1 MTKIFIEGFE
11 LDLTQGLSN
20 QLTFAIDDLNNL
32 DSKATTFSKTIVLPG
47 STNNNK
53 LLGNIFEFNNANF
66 TIDEAPNVEY
76 NFNASKSAACRIE
89 VDGLEIVKGIFRLL
103 EIIRDGENVE
113 YECAVFGELGGLVT
127 ALGNKRLE
135 DLDFSAYNHNYT
147 YANITASWNTAT
159 GSGYCYPLI
168 DYGNVSTGLYGTAK
182 KDFQYKT
189 FRPALFVKEYFD
201 KVMAAAGYTYTSSFL
216 NTAFFKRLIIP
227 NNAKA
232 LTTTSSTALNVSN
245 STAYSLSDVPG
256 NPDYFTPLSFPTQ
269 TTLGAFTTSNNYT
282 FKYTGAVTLT
292 GLVKLKI
299 NNVFYQNSN
308 NSLTIY
314 IKNKTQSTLI
324 GTYIF
329 TLEDDITIP
338 ELIIEGNATINP
350 NDEIECQLFY
360 DNTFQ
365 FFISWDSIQFTITAS
380 LLIPV
385 PINLSEA
392 IVMND
397 TIPKGIFQKDFF
409 TSVLKMFNL
418 MVTED
423 KFNSKHLVIEPYV
436 DFYTGTILDWSDKLD
451 RSKPIKIKPMSEATA
466 RYYELKWKQDNDF
479 YNEDY
484 RKKYNE
490 GYGDRIFDN
499 GLEFAK
505 DSEKVDVI
513 FAASTLYGISGE
525 DKVFPAIY
533 KKSNNNTVEDPIEH
547 IVRIMQ
553 VKKITGVASWNILN
567 GATNLGSNTTYL
579 YGGHFDDPDAPNAD
593 LNFGATK
600 ELYFELA
607 AGNLSNNLFNTYYS
621 PYLAEI
627 TDKDSRLLSG
637 NFKLTQLDIFNL
649 DFAKF
654 IYIDG
659 GLYRLSKVIDYT
671 AENNEVTK
679 VELLRVINKTY

>member
-1 MTKIFIEGFE
+1 MTKIFIEGLE

-147 YANITASWNTAT
+147 YANITASWDTAT

-168 DYGNVSTGLYGTAK
+168 DYGNVSVGNHGVAK

-216 NTAFFKRLIIP
+216 NTAFFKRLTIP
-227 NNAKA
+227 NNSKE
-232 LTTTSSTALNVSN
+232 LSSLSSTALNVSN
-245 STAYSLSDVPG
+245 ATPISIGADGSDPSFVRYDIST
-256 NPDYFTPLSFPTQ
+256 PTH
-269 TTLGAFTTSNNYT
+269 TTLGAFTTANNKLYT
-282 FKYTGAVTLT
+282 YGGTAP
-292 GLVKLKI
+292 LVGKAKLVFT
-299 NNVFYQNSN
+299 NVVYDNQNAAG
-308 NSLTIY
+308 LTIY
-314 IKNKTQSTLI
+314 LGGTSGLFSFEVDTNTIATLTIEADINFATSSTI
-324 GTYIF
+324 FPYIAF
-329 TLEDDITIP
+329 DGSIP
-338 ELIIEGNATINP
+338 FSLS
-350 NDEIECQLFY
+350 Y
-360 DNTFQ
+360 D
-365 FFISWDSIQFTITAS
+365 SVVMTITAS
-380 LLIPV
+380 SLIPV
-385 PINLSEA
+385 PLNLGEA
-392 IVMND
+392 IKMND
-397 TIPKGIFQKDFF
+397 TIPRGIFQKDFF

-513 FAASTLYGISGE
+513 FASSTLYGKTGE
-525 DKVFPAIY
+525 DKVYPAIY

-547 IVRIMQ
+547 VVRIMQ
-553 VKKITGVASWNILN
+553 VKKITGVASWKIYNDN
-567 GATNLGSNTTYL
+567 VNLGSNTTYL
-579 YGGHFDDPDAPNAD
+579 YAGHFDDPDAPNAD

-600 ELYFELA
+600 ELFFTLA

-637 NFKLTQLDIFNL
+637 SFKLTQLDIFNL

>member
-1 MTKIFIEGFE
+1 MTKIFIEGYE

-20 QLTFAIDDLNNL
+20 QLTYAVDDLNNL
-32 DSKATTFSKTIVLPG
+32 DSKSTTFSKTIVLPG
-47 STNNNK
+47 SANNNY

-66 TIDEAPNVEY
+66 SIDESPNVMY
-76 NFNASKSAACRIE
+76 NFNASKSAVCRIE
-89 VDGLEIVKGIFRLL
+89 VDGLQIVKGVFRLL
-103 EIIRDGENVE
+103 EIIRDGENIE
-113 YECAVFGELGGLVT
+113 YECAVFGSLGGLVT

-168 DYGNVSTGLYGTAK
+168 DYGNQSTNK

-189 FRPALFVKEYFD
+189 FRPALFLKEYFD
-201 KVMAAAGYTYTSSFL
+201 KMIAAAGYTYQSTFF

-227 NNAKA
+227 NNAKT
-232 LTTTSSTALNVSN
+232 LTATSSTALNVSG
-245 STAYSLSDVPG
+245 G
-256 NPDYFTPLSFPTQ
+256 NQTFDDPATYLVVFDTQ
-269 TTLGAFTTSNNYT
+269 TTLGSYTSNGPQNQFTYNGAANLNG
-282 FKYTGAVTLT
+282 KYV
-292 GLVKLKI
+292 LVI
-299 NNVFYQNSN
+299 DGISYNPAGSN
-308 NSLTIY
+308 NAISITTQTSIGQTNIITYNLPINTIGEPF
-314 IKNKTQSTLI
+314 S
-324 GTYIF
+324 F
-329 TLEDDITIP
+329 TLELPQIVANGDKVDV
-338 ELIIEGNATINP
+338 LIGVYDYLTFGGNIFVDSANLKFIN
-350 NDEIECQLFY
+350 
-360 DNTFQ
+360 T
-365 FFISWDSIQFTITAS
+365 S
-380 LLIPV
+380 LIPV
-385 PINLSEA
+385 PINISEA
-392 IVMND
+392 INMND
-397 TIPKGIFQKDFF
+397 TIPRGIFQKDLF
-409 TSVLKMFNL
+409 TTTLKLFNL
-418 MVTED
+418 MAIED
-423 KFNSKHLVIEPYV
+423 KFIEKHLIIEPYV

-505 DSEKVDVI
+505 DKETVDVI
-513 FAASTLYGISGE
+513 FAASTLYGKDGE

-533 KKSNNNTVEDPIEH
+533 KKSDNNTKEDPIEH
-547 IVRIMQ
+547 IVRLMQ

-579 YGGHFDDPDAPNAD
+579 YSGHFDDPDLPNAD

-607 AGNLSNNLFNTYYS
+607 TGNLSNNLFNAYYS

-627 TDKDSRLLSG
+627 TDKDSRLLSA

-649 DFAKF
+649 DFSKF

-671 AENNEVTK
+671 AETNDVTK
-679 VELLRVINKTY
+679 CELLRVINKVY

>member
-1 MTKIFIEGFE
+1 MTKIFIEGLE
-11 LDLTQGLSN
+11 LDLSKGLSN

-103 EIIRDGENVE
+103 EIIRDGENIE

-135 DLDFSAYNHNYT
+135 DLNFSAYNHNYT

-201 KVMAAAGYTYTSSFL
+201 KVMAAAGYTYTSTFL

-227 NNAKA
+227 NNSKQLSA
-232 LTTTSSTALNVSN
+232 TSSSAFNVSN
-245 STAYSLSDVPG
+245 STPIAIGADGSDP
-256 NPDYFTPLSFPTQ
+256 SFVRYDITTPTQ
-269 TTLGAFTTSNNYT
+269 TTLGAFTTANNKLYT
-282 FKYTGAVTLT
+282 YGGTAP
-292 GLVKLKI
+292 LVGKAKLVFT
-299 NNVFYQNSN
+299 NVVYDNQNAAG
-308 NSLTIY
+308 LTIY
-314 IKNKTQSTLI
+314 LG
-324 GTYIF
+324 GTSGLF
-329 TLEDDITIP
+329 SFEDDTNTIAT
-338 ELIIEGNATINP
+338 LTIEADINFATSSTIFP
-350 NDEIECQLFY
+350 YIAFDGSIPFSLSY
-360 DNTFQ
+360 D
-365 FFISWDSIQFTITAS
+365 SVVMTITAS
-380 LLIPV
+380 SLIPV
-385 PINLSEA
+385 PINLSEP

-513 FAASTLYGISGE
+513 FAASTLYGVSGE

-553 VKKITGVASWNILN
+553 VKKITGIASWNILN

-637 NFKLTQLDIFNL
+637 SFKLTQLDIFNL

>member
-66 TIDEAPNVEY
+66 TIDEAPNVDY
-76 NFNASKSAACRIE
+76 NYNASKSAACRIE

-135 DLDFSAYNHNYT
+135 NLDFSAYNHNYT

-201 KVMAAAGYTYTSSFL
+201 KVMAGAGYTYSSTFL

-227 NNAKA
+227 CNQRV
-232 LTTTSSTALNVSN
+232 LSSNSLVALNR
-245 STAYSLSDVPG
+245 STS
-256 NPDYFTPLSFPTQ
+256 TPQEINDPITPSVLF
-269 TTLGAFTTSNNYT
+269 GVIDFD
-282 FKYTGAVTLT
+282 T
-292 GLVKLKI
+292 GLIGSFSSVAGVYTY
-299 NNVFYQNSN
+299 NG
-308 NSLTIY
+308 SLT
-314 IKNKTQSTLI
+314 
-324 GTYIF
+324 
-329 TLEDDITIP
+329 
-338 ELIIEGNATINP
+338 NATININLTATGTY
-350 NDEIECQLFY
+350 NDITYTFY
-360 DNTFQ
+360 KNGVAVDIKSNSSTYELTTSITLNTN
-365 FFISWDSIQFTITAS
+365 DTIQMIVTGSGNGSSVYINGNIKVTTVS
-380 LLIPV
+380 LLPV
-385 PINLSEA
+385 PINLGDA
-392 IVMND
+392 IVIND

-423 KFNSKHLVIEPYV
+423 KFTDKHLNIEPYI
-436 DFYTGTILDWSDKLD
+436 DFYTGTVLDWSDKLD

-513 FAASTLYGISGE
+513 FAASTLYGKDGE

-533 KKSNNNTVEDPIEH
+533 KKSDNNTKEDPIEH

-649 DFAKF
+649 YFAKF

-671 AENNEVTK
+671 AETNEVTK

>member
-1 MTKIFIEGFE
+1 MTKIFIEGYE

-20 QLTFAIDDLNNL
+20 QLTYAVDDLNNL
-32 DSKATTFSKTIVLPG
+32 DSKSTTFSKTIVLPG
-47 STNNNK
+47 SANNNY
-53 LLGNIFEFNNANF
+53 LLGNIFEFINANF
-66 TIDEAPNVEY
+66 SIDESPNVMY
-76 NFNASKSAACRIE
+76 NFNASKSAVCRIE
-89 VDGLEIVKGIFRLL
+89 VDGLQIVKGVFRLL
-103 EIIRDGENVE
+103 EIIRDGENIE
-113 YECAVFGELGGLVT
+113 YECAVFGSLGGLVT

-168 DYGNVSTGLYGTAK
+168 DYGNQSTNK

-189 FRPALFVKEYFD
+189 FRPALFLKEYFD
-201 KVMAAAGYTYTSSFL
+201 KMIAAAGYTYSSTFF

-227 NNAKA
+227 NNAKT
-232 LTTTSSTALNVSN
+232 LTATSSTALNVSG
-245 STAYSLSDVPG
+245 G
-256 NPDYFTPLSFPTQ
+256 NQTFDDPATYLVVLDTQ
-269 TTLGAFTTSNNYT
+269 TTLGSYTSNGPQNQFTYGGT
-282 FKYTGAVTLT
+282 ANLNGKYV
-292 GLVKLKI
+292 LVI
-299 NNVFYQNSN
+299 DGISYNPAGSN
-308 NSLTIY
+308 NAISITTQTSIGQTNIITYNLPVNTIGEPF
-314 IKNKTQSTLI
+314 S
-324 GTYIF
+324 F
-329 TLEDDITIP
+329 TLELPQIVANGDKVDV
-338 ELIIEGNATINP
+338 LIGVYDYLTFGGNIFVDSANLKFIN
-350 NDEIECQLFY
+350 
-360 DNTFQ
+360 T
-365 FFISWDSIQFTITAS
+365 S
-380 LLIPV
+380 LIPV
-385 PINLSEA
+385 PINISEA
-392 IVMND
+392 INMND
-397 TIPKGIFQKDFF
+397 TIPKGIFQKDLF
-409 TSVLKMFNL
+409 TTTLKLFNL
-418 MVTED
+418 MAIED
-423 KFNSKHLVIEPYV
+423 KFIEKHLIIEPYV

-505 DSEKVDVI
+505 DKETVDVI
-513 FAASTLYGISGE
+513 FAASTLYGKDGE

-533 KKSNNNTVEDPIEH
+533 KKSDNNTKEDPIEH
-547 IVRIMQ
+547 VVRLMQ

-579 YGGHFDDPDAPNAD
+579 YAGHFDDPDVPNAD

-607 AGNLSNNLFNTYYS
+607 TGNLSNNLFNAYYS

-627 TDKDSRLLSG
+627 TDKDSRLLSA

-649 DFAKF
+649 DFSKF

-671 AENNEVTK
+671 AETNDVTQC
-679 VELLRVINKTY
+679 ELLRVINKVY